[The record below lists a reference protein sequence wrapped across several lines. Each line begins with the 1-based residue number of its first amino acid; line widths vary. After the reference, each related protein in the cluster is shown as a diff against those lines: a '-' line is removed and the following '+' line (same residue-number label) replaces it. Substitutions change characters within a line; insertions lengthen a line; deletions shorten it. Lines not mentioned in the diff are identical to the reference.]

1 MKKSQVSPFNSAV
14 LFVSLAFTGFLSLA
28 RAESMRVV
36 RRQEVLDFARNFS
49 CSNPMLNWQFQNL
62 LSVHDE
68 NSKAANKRAVNE
80 RKDFVFHDGT
90 TEQWLYRGVT
100 NRQFN
105 ESQILRVIFNDST
118 SVSESRWLTEQLFG
132 NAAAQVVAAR
142 DQFQTL
148 SQKEREEKFKR
159 SILNIGN
166 RIQSL
171 VDQPG
176 GALNGF
182 TEHARVGSS
191 FNGTPQA
198 IQFLT
203 PHKRFAE
210 MYGEF
215 VLHVREVVRR
225 GIDVERYNYH
235 LPSLGYRIGTI
246 YSHDVD
252 EYLVPSHIPSWD
264 IQVIK
269 VRDGSGWHLGNYGA
283 PLYYYTKLYKDQ
295 NPCETYAVRVDILK
309 SGAVGDSQRVPAGII
324 LRCPKESCESRW
336 DGSIPN
342 EERLKQV
349 VKNVKVDGRP
359 LFFLPYKVY
368 QASNPEVIKSS
379 SLATLVDLY
388 PVMSDEMKNN
398 TKLWEQIYLNGLES
412 DYGSALELNRLVASL
427 RTSAIQGSARQIL
440 MKGVAAR
447 NFSLKNREVVGWLKL
462 VNELGL
468 LGSAEFKNTVL
479 KLILSTSTRA
489 LIVTSLSSMS
499 ATNSQAAELSRL
511 VYQKMSTMK
520 NLTPIEEVT
529 LAVKQKAGGR
539 LQPSVFEAAAKG
551 LDTEPGFAL
560 QVWKDLAN
568 EVDARDE
575 LFSGALEFVGNNP
588 QRFVRVDGA
597 MLWQQLSA
605 EVMASPRDVKANMI
619 GLILDLD
626 FSLKKK
632 SPLELGAQI
641 GSMGLPQ
648 GREVDTIRSWWSY
661 ARSWTAPDFNAY
673 QFYSSGIRNLGFD
686 RIAYPIEKSDITE
699 AHKEAALKP
708 LREHFVQFFA
718 ESVSPPEPILG
729 FSALYTITVLNK
741 RPEIMLISDRDE
753 VNIGT
758 ADRPIKL
765 ASQFPNGILKKCF
778 SAFYLQVLRRQ
789 ITAEKDDRKR
799 DLLIHN
805 LGLVIQGY
813 KDYAYNELIND
824 TQTAD
829 RAKLLQERFAWNKHD
844 NTVGLAKFLVEM
856 TSDSSKRSKLQ
867 DVVQALQRKFP
878 QMPNEI
884 PAEFV
889 GDNAS
894 FWSQFRSRN

>member
-1 MKKSQVSPFNSAV
+1 MIRIQMAIRKMV
-14 LFVSLAFTGFLSLA
+14 LLIFTAMISWA
-28 RAESMRVV
+28 ANAQNIREV
-36 RRQEVLDFARNFS
+36 RRNEVQDFARNFS

-62 LSVHDE
+62 ISLYDE
-68 NSKAANKRAVNE
+68 NAKAANKRAAGE
-80 RKDFVFHDGT
+80 RKDFIFHDGT
-90 TEQWLYRGVT
+90 AEQWLYRGVT

-142 DQFQTL
+142 DEFQTL

-159 SILNIGN
+159 SILNIGH

-171 VDQPG
+171 VDQSG

-182 TEHARVGSS
+182 TEHARVGSTYNS
-191 FNGTPQA
+191 TPQA

-235 LPSLGYRIGTI
+235 LPSLGYRIGSI

-269 VRDGSGWHLGNYGA
+269 VRDGSGWHLGNYGP
-283 PLYYYTKLYKDQ
+283 PLYYYTKLYKDH
-295 NPCETYAVRVDILK
+295 NPCETYAVRVDVLRA
-309 SGAVGDSQRVPAGII
+309 GASGDSQRVPAGII
-324 LRCPKESCESRW
+324 LRCTKESCESRW

-349 VKNVKVDGRP
+349 VRNVKVDGRP

-388 PVMSDEMKNN
+388 PVMQDEMKANS
-398 TKLWEQIYLNGLES
+398 KLWEQVYLNGLES
-412 DYGSALELNRLVASL
+412 DYGSALELSKLIPAL
-427 RTSAIQGSARQIL
+427 RTPAIQASARQIL
-440 MKGVAAR
+440 TKAVTAR
-447 NFSLKNREVVGWLKL
+447 NFSLENREVVGWLKL
-462 VNELGL
+462 SGNLGL
-468 LGSAEFKNTVL
+468 LSTAEFKNTVL
-479 KLILSTSTRA
+479 RLILSASTRA
-489 LIVTSLSSMS
+489 LIVTNLNGMS
-499 ATNSQAAELSRL
+499 AANPQAAELSKL
-511 VYQKMSTMK
+511 VYQKMATMK
-520 NLTPIEEVT
+520 DLTPIEEVT
-529 LAVKQKAGGR
+529 LAVKQRAGGR

-551 LDTEPGFAL
+551 LDTDPSFAP

-568 EVDARDE
+568 EREARNE
-575 LFSGALEFVGNNP
+575 LFGGALEVVSNNP
-588 QRFVRVDGA
+588 QRFARVDGA
-597 MLWQQLSA
+597 TLWQQLGS
-605 EVMASPRDVKANMI
+605 EVVNSPRDVKANMI

-661 ARSWTAPDFNAY
+661 ARSWTAPEFNAY
-673 QFYSSGIRNLGFD
+673 QFYSSGIRNLGYD
-686 RIAYPIEKSDITE
+686 RIAYPIEKSDTMTE
-699 AHKEAALKP
+699 AQKEAVLKP

-729 FSALYTITVLNK
+729 FSALYMISVLNK
-741 RPEIMLISDRDE
+741 KPEVMLISDRDE

-758 ADRPIKL
+758 NDHPIKV

-799 DLLIHN
+799 DLLIRN
-805 LGLVIQGY
+805 LGVVIQGY
-813 KDYAYNELIND
+813 KDYAYNELID
-824 TQTAD
+824 DLQTAD
-829 RAKLLQERFAWNKHD
+829 RAKLLQERFNWNKHD
-844 NTVGLAKFLVEM
+844 NTVGLAKFLVGM
-856 TSDSSKRSKLQ
+856 TSDSDKRDKLQ
-867 DVVQALQRKFP
+867 GVVHALQRKFP

-884 PAEFV
+884 PEEFA

-894 FWSQFRSRN
+894 FWSQFRNRN